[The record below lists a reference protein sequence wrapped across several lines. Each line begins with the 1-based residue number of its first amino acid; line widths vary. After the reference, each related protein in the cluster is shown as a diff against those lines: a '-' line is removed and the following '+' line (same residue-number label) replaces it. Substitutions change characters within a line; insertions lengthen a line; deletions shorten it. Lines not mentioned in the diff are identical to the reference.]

1 MALAV
6 TTSLRVL
13 QGGGRRERKA
23 EVRSEETASKRRRKK
38 KTTKMIIRSRRR
50 RRRERRPII
59 KRRPKRP
66 ANFAAIMSGARTPSL
81 PHSLPSRVQLPR
93 RLCAAVHAKRP
104 KYNDAD
110 RARDERGARLRL
122 RLFFFFEDRICNLCA
137 PHADFIIIMNF
148 DGATVNNNQKG
159 GIVVRRL

>member
-1 MALAV
+1 M
-6 TTSLRVL
+6 
-13 QGGGRRERKA
+13 
-23 EVRSEETASKRRRKK
+23 
-38 KTTKMIIRSRRR
+38 
-50 RRRERRPII
+50 
-59 KRRPKRP
+59 
-66 ANFAAIMSGARTPSL
+66 
-81 PHSLPSRVQLPR
+81 QLPR

-159 GIVVRRL
+159 GIVVRRLCWLGNKKNNHRRIDQGGLKQLHYLVWRSAVTSYRATRVTRRLHLQEEKRKCFLCRMQIVFLTRTKGVVVVTS